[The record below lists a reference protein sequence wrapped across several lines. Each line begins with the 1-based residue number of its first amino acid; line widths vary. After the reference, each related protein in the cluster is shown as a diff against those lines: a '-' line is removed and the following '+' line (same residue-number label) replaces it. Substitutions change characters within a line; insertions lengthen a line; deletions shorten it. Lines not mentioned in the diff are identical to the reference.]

1 MDGIADM
8 GHPGVGAHIRRVDE
22 PVFPEP
28 LVRGCRLEI
37 VARRGNR
44 GQPHD
49 V

>member
-8 GHPGVGAHIRRVDE
+8 GAPRGHPPRVDE

-44 GQPHD
+44 GQPQLHD